1 MIQFIP
7 INLNSAHTY
16 RADEWACTTM
26 IFFFCHLACDTLK
39 EDAGCLPNSHE
50 PVRKPSLSL
59 SVSPGDELRRRRV
72 LKLDAPKV
80 PVGFLQQWPCHSLS
94 PALHPSPPHPCLSP
108 LPSSWWAPWDSRRQW
123 QEGPTLSCERKPRNE
138 CHGLQGARLEW
149 QQNNGG
155 RYERHWTYSTQT
167 HTHTHKHTHTRRFF
181 KRISIINTERWR
193 YFSWSNLASAGGRG
207 GSCLR
212 WVKFDIKWKHVCE
225 IYLRCCREC
234 FRVFHRRDCIC
245 PLSPGRTGARLFFFD
260 YIHLSV
266 GFII

>member
-1 MIQFIP
+1 MIQFLP

-26 IFFFCHLACDTLK
+26 IFFFLPPCMWHLKGGRGLPAKLPR
-39 EDAGCLPNSHE
+39 AGEEAL
-50 PVRKPSLSL
+50 SLSL
-59 SVSPGDELRRRRV
+59 SPGDELRRRRV

-167 HTHTHKHTHTRRFF
+167 QTHTQTHTYTALLQTHFY
-181 KRISIINTERWR
+181 NQ
-193 YFSWSNLASAGGRG
+193 
-207 GSCLR
+207 
-212 WVKFDIKWKHVCE
+212 
-225 IYLRCCREC
+225 
-234 FRVFHRRDCIC
+234 HRA
-245 PLSPGRTGARLFFFD
+245 LTLFFLEQSCIRWGEGGEFK
-260 YIHLSV
+260 V
-266 GFII
+266 G